1 MIKEFAYGVKKRH
14 CFEDASN
21 VDKLHGRAADTF
33 VSLYDYDKDV
43 IDYCKKKGSLSGFP
57 GRIYMPD
64 EFLLDIDGK
73 SVERARDKTK
83 GLLILLED
91 LDVPYKVYFS
101 GTGFHV
107 GIHSSSFRWK
117 PDPNLHLKVK
127 DALKNNGVFEYADP
141 SVTDKLRII
150 RVVNTRNSKS
160 GLYKVH
166 IPSNWLDKDVKD
178 ILVYAKKPQKDKYIE
193 LECSPVFD
201 ARERTSNEVKQTI
214 LKQSM
219 GRDPDPVNYTCIQ
232 RMMAG
237 VDIGGRH
244 MTALRLSAH
253 LRWLYPE
260 SYVKMVMEMW
270 RRKVNTDSSP
280 FPQKEM
286 DNIVKSAYEAHGGQG
301 NRYGCSD
308 PIMDKHCSSTCKLYK
323 AKKSQNTMSA
333 NEMEEVLHEFFMS
346 DVEPINIGKLYNQDF
361 PIYPGEV
368 VIIQAPPKSMKTMLL
383 QNWVNALKRPTYFME
398 MEMSPR
404 QMMMRFI
411 QMEMGWNE
419 KQIREHYKSSKN
431 GVAQKLDWLTVD
443 FSAPYAYELEK
454 RIMMLPIK
462 PEIVVVDHM
471 GLFKSNHRDNN
482 MKVEEASQAL
492 MELAVK
498 NNLIVFAV
506 SEITKQAFH
515 EGMNIAS
522 SKGSFRTAYNT
533 NKLLSVVPYKSK
545 STGLIEMLEVRCEAN
560 RERENLH
567 VKLEVNDTKIGVN
580 YAKNDIKNSIQEH
593 Q

>member
-1 MIKEFAYGVKKRH
+1 
-14 CFEDASN
+14 
-21 VDKLHGRAADTF
+21 
-33 VSLYDYDKDV
+33 
-43 IDYCKKKGSLSGFP
+43 
-57 GRIYMPD
+57 
-64 EFLLDIDGK
+64 
-73 SVERARDKTK
+73 
-83 GLLILLED
+83 
-91 LDVPYKVYFS
+91 
-101 GTGFHV
+101 
-107 GIHSSSFRWK
+107 
-117 PDPNLHLKVK
+117 
-127 DALKNNGVFEYADP
+127 
-141 SVTDKLRII
+141 
-150 RVVNTRNSKS
+150 
-160 GLYKVH
+160 
-166 IPSNWLDKDVKD
+166 
-178 ILVYAKKPQKDKYIE
+178 
-193 LECSPVFD
+193 
-201 ARERTSNEVKQTI
+201 
-214 LKQSM
+214 
-219 GRDPDPVNYTCIQ
+219 
-232 RMMAG
+232 
-237 VDIGGRH
+237 
-244 MTALRLSAH
+244 
-253 LRWLYPE
+253 
-260 SYVKMVMEMW
+260 
-270 RRKVNTDSSP
+270 
-280 FPQKEM
+280 
-286 DNIVKSAYEAHGGQG
+286 
-301 NRYGCSD
+301 
-308 PIMDKHCSSTCKLYK
+308 
-323 AKKSQNTMSA
+323 
-333 NEMEEVLHEFFMS
+333 MEEVLHEFFMS

-580 YAKNDIKNSIQEH
+580 YAKNNIKNSIQEH